1 MIDSLN
7 KTVDYA
13 AKVNSFL
20 NPLLPKAG
28 VMAIG
33 NKGIEFRAGN
43 GVGFIQVPWENVEQ
57 IRAQVYFKG
66 KYIRGFE
73 ILTDGKQVLEFVTSD
88 SKELL
93 RAMRLHLK
101 KEQMVIADSHLKKF
115 VKRYFKR

>member
-1 MIDSLN
+1 MVDSLN

-13 AKVNSFL
+13 AKANAFL

-33 NKGIEFRAGN
+33 NNGIEFRAGD
-43 GVGFIQVPWENVEQ
+43 GVGFIQVPWENVVQ

-73 ILTDGKQVLEFVTSD
+73 ILTDKKQVLEFVTND

-93 RAMRLHLK
+93 KAMRHYLK
-101 KEQMVIADSHLKKF
+101 KEQMVVASSNIKKI
-115 VKRYFKR
+115 FKRRFKR